1 MKRARKP
8 KWSFVVLRGAD
19 KTVKQFHVSKRFVF
33 AAPTAIVL
41 AVSGSITGLQL
52 KSYYELN
59 QLEAALSEQ
68 ELLFSETLSG
78 KDEAIHT
85 LQQDLIGLS
94 QQTNEMK
101 KKMEA
106 LQQLEL
112 RLKQFIYQYGDR
124 LDSSSERVPISDMIP
139 PAQTTSL
146 LPDASIQSLNY
157 IKESV
162 PFSLL
167 AQKTDVTLITL
178 DSIADTMEKSMAL
191 TLELAHTT
199 RASVDAYPSIWPTR
213 SKLLSSGFGY
223 RRDPLTGRAAFHA
236 GIDITGKLG
245 DPVFSAADGTVSE
258 TGFNSSLGS
267 YIVIDHL
274 EGLQSAYMHL
284 KEIEAKKGD
293 SVVRGE
299 KIGLL
304 GSSGRSTGP
313 HLHFQIM
320 HKHEPVNPI
329 PYLSLIKED

>member
-19 KTVKQFHVSKRFVF
+19 KTVKQFHVSKRSVF
-33 AAPTAIVL
+33 AAPTAVVL
-41 AVSGSITGLQL
+41 AVSGCITGLQL
-52 KSYYELN
+52 NSHYEKN
-59 QLEAALSEQ
+59 HLEEKLSEHD
-68 ELLFSETLSG
+68 LLFSETLSG
-78 KDEAIHT
+78 KDETIHS
-85 LQQDLIGLS
+85 LQQELVGLS
-94 QQTNEMK
+94 EQANEMK

-106 LQQLEL
+106 LQQLESH
-112 RLKQFIYQYGDR
+112 LKQFINNYGDR
-124 LDSSSERVPISDMIP
+124 LDSSTYQVQTPNTIP
-139 PAQTTSL
+139 SAQSKSLQQNASNQSYNYIMESKPLSLLVHKTGLTLTSL
-146 LPDASIQSLNY
+146 NA
-157 IKESV
+157 
-162 PFSLL
+162 
-167 AQKTDVTLITL
+167 
-178 DSIADTMEKSMAL
+178 IADTMEKSMAL
-191 TLELAHTT
+191 TLELAQTT
-199 RASVDAYPSIWPTR
+199 RISVDAYPSVWPTR

-258 TGFNSSLGS
+258 TGYNSSLGA

-274 EGLQSAYMHL
+274 AGLQSAYMHL
-284 KEIEAKKGD
+284 KEIETKEGD
-293 SVVRGE
+293 FVVRGE

-320 HKHEPVNPI
+320 HKDEPVNPI